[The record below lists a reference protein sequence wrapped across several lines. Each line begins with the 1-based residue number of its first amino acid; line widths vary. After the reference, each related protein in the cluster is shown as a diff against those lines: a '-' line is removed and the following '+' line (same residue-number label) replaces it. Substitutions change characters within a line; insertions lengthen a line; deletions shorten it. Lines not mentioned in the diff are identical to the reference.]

1 IRDEISNYFEKILHI
16 ISLKYLFYSSFL
28 GRAVLEILTYN
39 VYAPVSARCPA
50 SHWLQQV
57 RPLDQVPGVT

>member
-1 IRDEISNYFEKILHI
+1 EISNYFEKILHI
-16 ISLKYLFYSSFL
+16 TSLKYLFYSSFL

-50 SHWLQQV
+50 LHWLQQV

>member
-1 IRDEISNYFEKILHI
+1 ISNYFEKILHI
-16 ISLKYLFYSSFL
+16 TSLKYLFYSSFL

-50 SHWLQQV
+50 LHWLQQV

>member
-1 IRDEISNYFEKILHI
+1 YFEKILHI
-16 ISLKYLFYSSFL
+16 ASLNYLSYSSFL

-50 SHWLQQV
+50 LHWLQQV

>member
-1 IRDEISNYFEKILHI
+1 MKSVIILKN
-16 ISLKYLFYSSFL
+16 SSYYLFKISILFAIL

-50 SHWLQQV
+50 LHWLQQV

>member
-1 IRDEISNYFEKILHI
+1 SNYFEKILHI
-16 ISLKYLFYSSFL
+16 TSLKYLFYSSFL

-50 SHWLQQV
+50 LHWLQQV